1 MKTVAK
7 ETATQIALRKPS
19 EEAREKPGCVR
30 VFAGKEKKK
39 KSIVIYQKIVANCT
53 TRHFK

>member
-39 KSIVIYQKIVANCT
+39 KA
-53 TRHFK
+53 